1 MNRMIRLFQ
10 NRSDLAYERYLKNRN
25 EAVGRFT
32 LNSPEW
38 SAAVMRGAG
47 LLAESQTWSKAAEL
61 LRKEE
66 LNALQPPA
74 KDAGQREAQP

>member
-10 NRSDLAYERYLKNRN
+10 NRSDLAYERYLKNRS
-25 EAVGRFT
+25 EAIGKHE

-38 SAAVMRGAG
+38 SAAVMRGAS
-47 LLAESQTWSKAAEL
+47 LLSESQTWSKAAEL

-66 LNALQPPA
+66 LNKA
-74 KDAGQREAQP
+74 

>member
-10 NRSDLAYERYLKNRN
+10 NRSDLAYERMLKNRG
-25 EAVGRFT
+25 ECIGKFE

-38 SAAVMRGAG
+38 NAAVMRGAG

-66 LNALQPPA
+66 LNHVNP
-74 KDAGQREAQP
+74 R